1 MFIRL
6 VAPFLLRFLI
16 NFFFK
21 KAVRNSAFGQAQ
33 QAQQAYQRPP
43 QNQPT
48 GKVKIDYIPEDQQ
61 KERKEFAG
69 GEYVDYE
76 EVK

>member
-1 MFIRL
+1 MFMRL
-6 VAPFLLRFLI
+6 VAPFLFRMLLS
-16 NFFFK
+16 FFFK
-21 KAVRNSAFGQAQ
+21 KAVKNSAFGQAQ
-33 QAQQAYQRPP
+33 KMYQQPP
-43 QNQPT
+43 QNQPNS
-48 GKVKIDYIPEDQQ
+48 KINIDYIPEEQQ